1 MFKDSI
7 IWIILAL
14 LGYLIGGFYF
24 VRNMS
29 LKERNEILSNNLKI
43 ALEQNKNIQEAAQI
57 RDKEYKEIEARVED
71 LDKLLETIND
81 EKSIAWLD
89 AKIPVD
95 VDNTIPY

>member
-29 LKERNEILSNNLKI
+29 LKERNETLSNNLKI

-89 AKIPVD
+89 AKIPAD